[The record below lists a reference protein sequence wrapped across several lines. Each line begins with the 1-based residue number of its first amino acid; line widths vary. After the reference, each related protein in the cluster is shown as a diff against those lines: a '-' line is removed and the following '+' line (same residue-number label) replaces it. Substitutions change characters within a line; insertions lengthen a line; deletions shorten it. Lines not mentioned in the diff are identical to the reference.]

1 MGCQKNNKLIFT
13 EMEKF
18 KIHTIISKSS
28 KSMNFTF
35 QLKK

>member
-1 MGCQKNNKLIFT
+1 MPEAQYTDFHTNEEI
-13 EMEKF
+13 

-28 KSMNFTF
+28 KSMDLTF